1 MKKIMQSLDAS
12 IIQCKYY
19 LEQMPEPCDDST
31 PEYEQGHLHAMEYV
45 RGELERLDLTDTI
58 KDAIQAFVGA
68 NYGTSELDSPAW
80 DIDALA
86 TAINAKIKGGNDGNK

>member
-1 MKKIMQSLDAS
+1 MKDLLDTINAT
-12 IIQCKYY
+12 IADCNEF
-19 LEQMPEPCDDST
+19 LADMPEPDDEAT

-45 RGELERLDLTDTI
+45 RGELEKMDLTATI

-68 NYGTSELDSPAW
+68 NYGTSELDNPSW

-86 TAINAKIKGGNDGNK
+86 TAINTKIKGESNEK